1 MRLLARLR
9 SVWRNAL
16 HRSVMEREMS
26 DEWQFHLSRRA
37 EDLVQRHGVSPDEA
51 RRRARLEFGS
61 IEKYKEQSRESFG
74 LARLDEVRG
83 DLRYAFRTLAG
94 SKAFTIAAVLTLALG
109 IGANTAIFSLIDA
122 VMLRTLPVDKPE
134 QLTMVLAERP
144 GRQPE
149 DGFTNAMW
157 ESIRDQQDVFSSVFA
172 WSTPKQFDFAQGQV
186 AQRVRGLML
195 SGDYFSTLGIAPAAG
210 RLISRADDLR
220 GCAPIAVL
228 SYAFWQAHFAGAPSA
243 LGEVVSLNRATFQI
257 VGVSAPGFFG
267 LEVGKQFDVAIP
279 LCAAAL
285 FDKRNLDS
293 RSRWWLSIIGRQK
306 PGMTPEQVRA
316 GLEALSPGVM
326 RASVPDGTA
335 DQQQEFFRRKLVPS
349 PAATGPS
356 NLRRTFG
363 QPLNMLMAFV
373 ALVLLIACA
382 NIAGLILARATARA
396 KEIAIRTALGASRAR
411 IVRQLLTESVLLSA
425 LGAGLGLLL
434 ARWGTGILVASLT
447 TDQNPVFVD
456 LSLDGRVLGFTAG
469 VSLLTGILA
478 GLLPALRST
487 HASLMGAMKSQ
498 QAPIGGR
505 VPFRGGRWIVAGQIA
520 LSLVLLVGAGLLL
533 RTFVTL
539 FTLDAGFD
547 RNGVLVATAK
557 APWFAADT
565 VKMPPEQRAAT
576 YDEIGR
582 RLRALPGVT
591 SVARAF
597 TTPIGD
603 DNWFEPVS
611 PGREATSSKATG
623 TFNFVSPEYFRTLRT
638 PLLAGRDFDDRD
650 TKTSA
655 PVAIVNESAARKFF
669 PGVIAIGRH
678 FRTPS
683 QAAPIEIVGIAKDAK
698 YESLRE
704 VIPPTFFLP
713 AVQVPQRV
721 QAEEFL
727 IRTSIPPSA
736 LIPSVRSAI
745 RELNSEVPLDIHTLA
760 EQVADNL
767 VQERL
772 LATLSGFFG
781 GLALLLAMV
790 GLYGVLSYF
799 VTQRRVEFGI
809 RMALGAE
816 RGSILR
822 LVMRDVVV
830 VLAVGVA
837 TGLAAALASVKML
850 ERMLFGLEP
859 RDAMTMAAAACLLS
873 GMALL
878 AGYLPA
884 RRATRADPM
893 IALRSE

>member
-37 EDLVQRHGVSPDEA
+37 EDLVQRHGLPPDEA

-122 VMLRTLPVDKPE
+122 VMLRTLPVEKPE

-144 GRQPE
+144 GRQPD
-149 DGFTNAMW
+149 DGFTNALW
-157 ESIRDQQDVFSSVFA
+157 ESIRDQQDVFSGVFA

-228 SYAFWQAHFAGAPSA
+228 SYAFWQAHFARAPSA

-326 RASVPDGTA
+326 RASVPGGTA
-335 DQQQEFFRRKLVPS
+335 DQQQEFLRRKLVPS
-349 PAATGPS
+349 PAARGPS

-411 IVRQLLTESVLLSA
+411 IVRQLLTESLLLSA

-434 ARWGTGILVASLT
+434 ARWGTGLLVASLT

-469 VSLLTGILA
+469 VAVLTGILA
-478 GLLPALRST
+478 GLAPALRST

-547 RNGVLVATAK
+547 RNGVLVATAR
-557 APWFAADT
+557 APWFAEDT

-611 PGREATSSKATG
+611 PGREGTSSQATG
-623 TFNFVSPEYFRTLRT
+623 TFNFVSPEYLRTLRT

-678 FRTPS
+678 FRKPS
-683 QAAPIEIVGIAKDAK
+683 QAAPIEIVGVVKDSK

-713 AVQVPQRV
+713 AVQVQPRA

-727 IRTSIPPSA
+727 IRTSTPPSA

-745 RELNSEVPLDIHTLA
+745 RELNSEVPLNIHTLA

-799 VTQRRVEFGI
+799 VTQRQVEFGI

>member
-1 MRLLARLR
+1 
-9 SVWRNAL
+9 
-16 HRSVMEREMS
+16 MEREMS
-26 DEWQFHLSRRA
+26 DEWQFHLARRA
-37 EDLVQRHGVSPDEA
+37 EDLVQRHGLSPDEA
-51 RRRARLEFGS
+51 RRRARVEFGS
-61 IEKYKEQSRESFG
+61 IEKYKEQSRESLG
-74 LARLDEVRG
+74 LARLDEARG

-149 DGFTNAMW
+149 DGFTNALW
-157 ESIRDQQDVFSSVFA
+157 ESIRDQQDVFSGVFA

-243 LGEVVSLNRATFQI
+243 LGDVVSLNRATFQI

-279 LCAAAL
+279 LCAAEL

-326 RASVPDGTA
+326 RASVPGGTA

-434 ARWGTGILVASLT
+434 ARWGTGLLVASLT

-469 VSLLTGILA
+469 VAVLTGILV
-478 GLLPALRST
+478 GLVPALRST

-547 RNGVLVATAK
+547 RNGVLVATAR
-557 APWFAADT
+557 APWFAEDT

-576 YDEIGR
+576 YDEIVR

-611 PGREATSSKATG
+611 PGREGTSSQATG

-669 PGVIAIGRH
+669 PGVIAVGRH
-678 FRTPS
+678 FRKPS
-683 QAAPIEIVGIAKDAK
+683 QAAPIEIVGIVKDSK

-713 AVQVPQRV
+713 AVQVPPRT

-745 RELNSEVPLDIHTLA
+745 RELNSEVPLNIHTLA
-760 EQVADNL
+760 DQIADNL